1 MSRAVT
7 SPSSRDDPKKVALV
21 YVRVSKYAAQDEG
34 RKVSPETQL
43 EKCKALPALND
54 CQVEVFEDLDYSGKN
69 TRRPGFTQLIE
80 RAQRGDVGV
89 VACYSISRL
98 SRDVPDLYQTL
109 KTLKQSGVGFVSAT
123 DPLYDTTS
131 PFGEFILGIVAGV
144 AQLERRQTSQ
154 RVADALAFKR
164 TRGKLLGTLPA
175 GYERSS
181 DGRIVID
188 EPIAATIRLVF
199 DMYASGSYSYKTLAL
214 SLNDRGVKTISRRGG
229 NGSPAASLWSGDVL
243 KEVLARPTYAGLI
256 RLPDGSMRPGEQP
269 AIVAADVWTR
279 VQAIRQRQR
288 FIPGAAPRPRYRHS
302 PHPLVGVLHCS
313 CGTTMRGRRTVW
325 RHRERRW
332 YVCSNQARYHSC
344 NQKPVRAQELE
355 DAFAAWLE
363 TCRPDE
369 RLERAAR
376 ELLERGLRQRRIPAS
391 ELDDRRRIK
400 TLEDRLR
407 RTGLVFR
414 AGQMT
419 EQEWQAE
426 TGAIRDDLARLKG
439 RPHEPQTIRQASR
452 RLTDLLAAWRDANPE
467 ERARLAASIVSEIQ
481 VTDGRIS
488 AIRPRTAWV
497 AYFEQLL
504 HDGAGD
510 ESRTRPGTISWASQP
525 YTVIRPTLG
534 TLC

>member
-1 MSRAVT
+1 MSRALVL
-7 SPSSRDDPKKVALV
+7 PSSRHDPKQVALV
-21 YVRVSKYAAQDEG
+21 YVRVSKYTAQDEG

-43 EKCKALPALND
+43 QKCKALPALED
-54 CQVEVFEDLDYSGKN
+54 CHVEVFEDLDYSGKN
-69 TRRPGFTQLIE
+69 TKRPGFTQLME
-80 RAQRGDVGV
+80 RAQRGDVSV

-109 KTLKQSGVGFVSAT
+109 KTLKQFGVGFVSAT

-175 GYERSS
+175 GYRRDA
-181 DGRIVID
+181 DGGIVID
-188 EPIAATIRLVF
+188 EPIAVTVRLAF
-199 DMYASGSYSYKTLAL
+199 EMYATGGFSYKTLAL
-214 SLNDRGVKTISRRGG
+214 WLNERAVKTIARRGG
-229 NGSPAASLWSGDVL
+229 NGAPPASLWSGDVL

-256 RLPDGSMRPGEQP
+256 LLPDGSLRPGEQP

-279 VQAIRQRQR
+279 VQEIRQRQR
-288 FIPGAAPRPRYRHS
+288 FIPGAVPRPRYRHS
-302 PHPLVGVLHCS
+302 PHPLVGVLRCR
-313 CGTTMRGRRTVW
+313 CGATMRGRRTIW
-325 RHRERRW
+325 RRQERRW

-344 NQKPVRAQELE
+344 DQKPVWAQDLE
-355 DAFAAWLE
+355 DAFAAWLGA
-363 TCRPDE
+363 CQPDE
-369 RLERAAR
+369 WLEAAAR

-391 ELDDRRRIK
+391 ELNNRRRIK
-400 TLEDRLR
+400 ALEDRLR

-426 TGAIRDDLARLKG
+426 THAIRVELARLQG
-439 RPHEPQTIRQASR
+439 RPAEPETMRQASR
-452 RLTDLLAAWRDANPE
+452 RLTDLLAAWRDADPQQ
-467 ERARLAASIVSEIQ
+467 RAGLTASLVSEIQ
-481 VTDGRIS
+481 VADGRLS
-488 AIRPRTAWV
+488 AIRPHPAW
-497 AYFEQLL
+497 APYFEQLL

-510 ESRTRPGTISWASQP
+510 ESRTRDLNVGNVALYQLSYSRAAHA
-525 YTVIRPTLG
+525 L
-534 TLC
+534 